1 MIDFKRLFGKN
12 TLTRSPTRS
21 LTRSLTRALAALLLT
36 LLLVLSA
43 CDGQGAGV
51 ADTTAADT
59 TAPATQQTTLADS
72 ESDTPEEQ
80 PTEQPSEQPS
90 EEPSE
95 ETTQE
100 PTEQTT
106 EQPAQGTTEGTTEQP
121 TTQPEA
127 PTEPET
133 EQPAPDF
140 DISNLPAYSGKD
152 YVELNNNIPWFTAA
166 EKVTKSYETYGDLD
180 ALGRCTVVMACCG
193 RDLMPTTD
201 RGNISSIKPTGWVQA
216 QYSIVNGGNLYNRC
230 HLIGWQITGE
240 DANANNL
247 ITGTRYFN
255 ENMIPYE
262 NMIADYIKETNNHVM
277 YRVTPVF
284 EGNNL
289 VASGAIMEAWSVE
302 DDGDG
307 ICFNVYLYNV
317 QPGVV
322 IDYATGES
330 YLEADGGPT
339 TPGEE
344 TTYPDDGLL
353 HLVLNKSSKK
363 IHKPNCSGVKQMSEK
378 NKLEFD
384 GTWEELEAYYN
395 QGYKD
400 CGTCKGA
407 H

>member
-1 MIDFKRLFGKN
+1 MLDIKKLLKKGM
-12 TLTRSPTRS
+12 
-21 LTRSLTRALAALLLT
+21 LTRALAALMLT

-43 CDGQGAGV
+43 CEGQGTGV
-51 ADTTAADT
+51 VDSTAADT
-59 TAPATQQTTLADS
+59 STPTTQQTTLADS

-106 EQPAQGTTEGTTEQP
+106 EQPSEGTTESTTEQP

-127 PTEPET
+127 PSEPET
-133 EQPAPDF
+133 EQPAPNF

-152 YVELNNNIPWFTAA
+152 YVALNNNIPWFTAA
-166 EKVTKSYETYGDLD
+166 EKVTQSYETYGDLD

-193 RDLMPTTD
+193 KDLMPTTD

-262 NMIADYIKETNNHVM
+262 NMIADYIKETGNHVM
-277 YRVTPVF
+277 YRVTPIF
-284 EGNNL
+284 EGDNL
-289 VASGAIMEAWSVE
+289 VASGAVMEAWSVE
-302 DDGDG
+302 DEGDG
-307 ICFNVYLYNV
+307 VCFCVYLYNV

-344 TTYPDDGLL
+344 TMYPDDGLL

-363 IHKPNCSGVKQMSEK
+363 IHKTTCSSVPTIKPSNRED
-378 NKLEFD
+378 FA
-384 GTWEELEAYYN
+384 GTEEELEALYAK
-395 QGYKD
+395 GYKD
-400 CGTCKGA
+400 CGSCKGA

>member
-1 MIDFKRLFGKN
+1 MFDFQKLFGKN
-12 TLTRSPTRS
+12 MLNRS
-21 LTRSLTRALAALLLT
+21 LTRTLAALLLA

-43 CDGQGAGV
+43 CDGQGGDV
-51 ADTTAADT
+51 IDTTASDT
-59 TAPATQQTTLADS
+59 AATTVQQTEAPES
-72 ESDTPEEQ
+72 ESDA
-80 PTEQPSEQPS
+80 
-90 EEPSE
+90 
-95 ETTQE
+95 

-106 EQPAQGTTEGTTEQP
+106 ELPTDAPTEEPTEQPTEEPTEQPTEEPTEQPTEGTTR
-121 TTQPEA
+121 PETDV
-127 PTEPET
+127 PVEPET

-140 DISNLPAYSGKD
+140 DLSNVPAYSGKP
-152 YVELNNNIPWFTAA
+152 YVALNNNVPWFTGA
-166 EKVTKSYETYGDLD
+166 EKVTDSYETYGALD

-193 RDLMPTTD
+193 KDLMPTTD

-230 HLIGWQITGE
+230 HLIGWQISGE
-240 DANANNL
+240 DANARNL

-255 ENMIPYE
+255 EAMIPFE
-262 NMIADYIKETNNHVM
+262 NMIADYIKETGNHVM
-277 YRVTPVF
+277 YRVTPIF

-289 VASGAIMEAWSVE
+289 VASGAVMEAWSVE
-302 DDGDG
+302 DQGDG
-307 ICFNVYLYNV
+307 VCFNVYMYNV

-353 HLVLNKSSKK
+353 HLVLNTSSKK

-384 GTWEELEAYYN
+384 GTWEELDAYYD
-395 QGYKD
+395 QGYND

>member
-1 MIDFKRLFGKN
+1 MLDIKKLLKKGM
-12 TLTRSPTRS
+12 
-21 LTRSLTRALAALLLT
+21 LTRALAALLLA
-36 LLLVLSA
+36 LLLVFSA
-43 CDGQGAGV
+43 CDGQGTGV
-51 ADTTAADT
+51 IDTTAADT
-59 TAPATQQTTLADS
+59 AAPTVQQTTAA
-72 ESDTPEEQ
+72 EPDTDAPTEPTTEEPSEQ
-80 PTEQPSEQPS
+80 PTED
-90 EEPSE
+90 
-95 ETTQE
+95 
-100 PTEQTT
+100 TT
-106 EQPAQGTTEGTTEQP
+106 EQPTEGTTEGTT
-121 TTQPEA
+121 QPETEA
-127 PTEPET
+127 PTTEPET
-133 EQPAPDF
+133 PSEAETEEPTPDF
-140 DISNLPAYSGKD
+140 DLSSIPAYNGQ
-152 YVELNNNIPWFTAA
+152 EFITLNDDVPWFTEAQ
-166 EKVTKSYETYGDLD
+166 KVTESYETYGALD

-193 RDLMPTTD
+193 RDLMPTGD
-201 RGNISSIKPTGWVQA
+201 RGSISSIKPTGWVQA

-240 DANANNL
+240 DANAENL

-255 ENMIPYE
+255 ESMIPFE
-262 NMIADYIKETNNHVM
+262 NMIADYIKETGNHVM

-289 VASGAIMEAWSVE
+289 VASGAVMEAWSVE
-302 DDGDG
+302 DEGDG
-307 ICFNVYLYNV
+307 ICFNVYCYNV

-363 IHKPNCSGVKQMSEK
+363 IHKPSCSGVKQMSEK

-384 GTWEELEAYYN
+384 GTWEELEDYYN

-407 H
+407 A